1 MVNPPPSAVLPF
13 LLPNYEN
20 SKSADG
26 EKKKS
31 SVSHGAA
38 HFYNFYKVQPQTVEV
53 CHSAVS
59 QDSQSNLYG
68 IHSLQAPGKLI

>member
-1 MVNPPPSAVLPF
+1 MNPHPSAALPF
-13 LLPNYEN
+13 LVPNYEN

-26 EKKKS
+26 EKKKKW

-38 HFYNFYKVQPQTVEV
+38 HFYNFYKVQPKTVEV
-53 CHSAVS
+53 CHSTVS

-68 IHSLQAPGKLI
+68 IHSLQASGKLI

>member
-1 MVNPPPSAVLPF
+1 MVNPHPSAVLPF

-26 EKKKS
+26 GGEW

-59 QDSQSNLYG
+59 QDAQSNLYG
-68 IHSLQAPGKLI
+68 IHSLQASGKLI